1 MFRGVIYIVI
11 GEKYINEV
19 FILVFSLKD
28 RIFDLFIMFFFSE
41 EVNF

>member
-1 MFRGVIYIVI
+1 MFKGVIYIVM
-11 GEKYINEV
+11 GEKFINEV

-28 RIFDLFIMFFFSE
+28 KIFDLFIIFFFIE